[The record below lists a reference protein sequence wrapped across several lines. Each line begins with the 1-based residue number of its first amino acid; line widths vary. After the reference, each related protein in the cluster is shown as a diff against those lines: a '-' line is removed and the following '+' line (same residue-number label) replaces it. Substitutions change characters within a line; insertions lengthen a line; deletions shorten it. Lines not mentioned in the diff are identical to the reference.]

1 MNDSSSFGRAATILT
16 FTLLGAQ
23 ALHWLMTPT
32 RHPDASTVRT
42 IAVVVQAIVGF
53 GAVVWLTRQRRATRP
68 RH

>member
-1 MNDSSSFGRAATILT
+1 MNGSSSFGRASTIMM

-23 ALHWLMTPT
+23 ALHWLMTPI

-42 IAVVVQAIVGF
+42 IAVVVQAFVGF
-53 GAVVWLTRQRRATRP
+53 GAVLWLTWRGRPTRS